1 MSVHVEAIRA
11 LTEIVDVGQMAQ
23 VAAEGPSVAFKGLIG
38 FVVVMTALIGIWF
51 VTSTVGIYFAKT
63 GAASKKAEAAPKAQ
77 SAAPAAQPV
86 AAAPADEIPLAVI
99 VAAAAWAVG
108 GQVRNVR
115 VNVGGRESVTWTAQ
129 GRQAIYASHGAK
141 AAPAVSPLGSVRQ
154 K

>member
-1 MSVHVEAIRA
+1 MSVHVEMIQT
-11 LTEIVDVGQMAQ
+11 LTDVAQ
-23 VAAEGPSVAFKGLIG
+23 VAQAAADAPSVAFKGLVG
-38 FVVVMTALIGIWF
+38 FGVVMTALIGIWL
-51 VTSTVGIYFAKT
+51 VTSLVGTYFAKIGT
-63 GAASKKAEAAPKAQ
+63 ASKKAEAAPKAKP
-77 SAAPAAQPV
+77 AASAAQPV

-129 GRQAIYASHGAK
+129 GRQSIYASHGAK
-141 AAPAVSPLGSVRQ
+141 AAPAVSTLGTVRQ

>member
-11 LTEIVDVGQMAQ
+11 LTEIVDVGQLAQ
-23 VAAEGPSVAFKGLIG
+23 AAAEGPSVAFKGLIG

-51 VTSTVGIYFAKT
+51 MTSLVGTYFAKVGT
-63 GAASKKAEAAPKAQ
+63 ASKKADAAPKAKP
-77 SAAPAAQPV
+77 AALAAQPV
-86 AAAPADEIPLAVI
+86 AAAADEIPLAVI

-129 GRQAIYASHGAK
+129 GRQSIYASHGAK
-141 AAPAVSPLGSVRQ
+141 AAPAVSALGSVRQ